1 MEQPTITSFA
11 YLALLAMFL
20 YGMSEMIWL
29 TLIKKRVSFRHDF
42 FQPLRNFVGVNIVT
56 VLFLPVLSA
65 VALAIIASELS
76 SFTLGNAW
84 YVWLVALLIYEFWY
98 WVQHFLAHKV
108 RLLWCI
114 HSPHHAP
121 DTINM
126 VVGYNHHLLE
136 APYMAFFAGFMPAM
150 CGVPLEMI
158 IVINMVDIIWG
169 SMLHASPGVISKK
182 YGFLERFLQ
191 TPSYHR
197 AHHAKNP
204 LYIDTNYNSITLF
217 WDWALGT
224 LQPLRDEVPI
234 QYGITRNVNVESWS
248 DVQFGEMAELWQDV
262 KRAPGL
268 KNKLAYLLLP
278 PGWSHTGEHK
288 MASTMKQVL
297 R

>member
-1 MEQPTITSFA
+1 MEEQTITSFA
-11 YLALLAMFL
+11 
-20 YGMSEMIWL
+20 
-29 TLIKKRVSFRHDF
+29 
-42 FQPLRNFVGVNIVT
+42 
-56 VLFLPVLSA
+56 
-65 VALAIIASELS
+65 ALAIIASELS

-121 DTINM
+121 DT
-126 VVGYNHHLLE
+126 
-136 APYMAFFAGFMPAM
+136 
-150 CGVPLEMI
+150 
-158 IVINMVDIIWG
+158 INMVDIIWG

-234 QYGITRNVNVESWS
+234 QYGITRDVNVESWS

-268 KNKLAYLLLP
+268 KNKLAYLLMP
-278 PGWSHTGEHK
+278 PSWSQTGEHK